1 MWFCVVVVLLMWPF
15 PACVSLQANCST
27 NRPNNTAATTAA
39 AATPAGPST
48 RSRKPGAVIESFVNH
63 APGVFSGTFSGE
75 ETLGFLIAAQGERT
89 PCTLHNEIQLKA
101 SFYENRHVLNRRRK
115 RKICSG
121 FAVPSMD
128 FKRFFFF
135 AKIVINFNPYLSA
148 TFFSLGT
155 LHPNCQDSNGRP
167 RRDISTILQILNDL
181 LSATRH
187 YQGIPPSLT
196 QLRYQ
201 TQCGPPASSSPSP
214 PPSPPVAAVPVLS
227 AKATSV
233 PSGSASSSPPTLHPL
248 MQCQSQIRMCK
259 PPGKW
264 P

>member
-1 MWFCVVVVLLMWPF
+1 MVV
-15 PACVSLQANCST
+15 
-27 NRPNNTAATTAA
+27 
-39 AATPAGPST
+39 
-48 RSRKPGAVIESFVNH
+48 
-63 APGVFSGTFSGE
+63 
-75 ETLGFLIAAQGERT
+75 
-89 PCTLHNEIQLKA
+89 
-101 SFYENRHVLNRRRK
+101 
-115 RKICSG
+115 
-121 FAVPSMD
+121 
-128 FKRFFFF
+128 FFFF
-135 AKIVINFNPYLSA
+135 S
-148 TFFSLGT
+148 GT

-201 TQCGPPASSSPSP
+201 TQCGPPASLSPSP

-233 PSGSASSSPPTLHPL
+233 PSGSASSPPPTLHPL

-264 P
+264 PQRGASLPACKCDVYGHRKTCKQIRLCESPTPNPF